1 MHMRIGEAIEYL
13 HDLADGEKDELGT
26 AISVVL
32 QRMQKMNVA
41 LGLVINLSRSSGYD
55 IVEER
60 LVDEFHVDNDD
71 AEFLCRMAVHAY
83 SMDIDTLKL

>member
-13 HDLADGEKDELGT
+13 HGLIDGEEDELGT

-41 LGLVINLSRSSGYD
+41 LGLVINLSRTSDYD
-55 IVEER
+55 SLEER
-60 LVDEFHVDNDD
+60 FIDEFHVDSDD